1 MSNLFHDG
9 ADGAIEQATL
19 AANEAKRF
27 IVLARK
33 SKLPVLRTV
42 RLGFALNEINIILT
56 KMTELEELQKGDL
69 K

>member
-1 MSNLFHDG
+1 MSNLIHEG
-9 ADGAIEQATL
+9 AKGLIEQTTL

-27 IVLARK
+27 IILARK

-42 RLGFALNEINIILT
+42 RLGFALNEINIILN